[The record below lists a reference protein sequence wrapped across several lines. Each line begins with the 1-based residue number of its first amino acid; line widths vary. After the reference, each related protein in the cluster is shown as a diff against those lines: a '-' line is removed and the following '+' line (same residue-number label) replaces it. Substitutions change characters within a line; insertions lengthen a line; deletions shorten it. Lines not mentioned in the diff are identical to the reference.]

1 MIRKRA
7 LILEED
13 EEFRGLL
20 SEEIRQA
27 GVEAVA
33 FGDPLA
39 LLRELSVGS
48 VDLVVTDARI
58 PELPLE
64 EFLVRLQLMAC
75 SEYRVLVIASPGS
88 PIHGIPGVRPERDEV
103 IQKPIERMH
112 FRERIRTL
120 TGNSPVGSGK
130 LGVGGM
136 LIDPRSYD
144 VFLMG
149 ERIHLTP
156 NEFKLLEA
164 LLGARGGV
172 LSRDELIRRVQG
184 PGIAVVDR
192 AVDTHIFS
200 LRKKLGPEGTRI
212 ETVRG
217 EGYRIRI

>member
-1 MIRKRA
+1 
-7 LILEED
+7 
-13 EEFRGLL
+13 
-20 SEEIRQA
+20 
-27 GVEAVA
+27 
-33 FGDPLA
+33 
-39 LLRELSVGS
+39 
-48 VDLVVTDARI
+48 
-58 PELPLE
+58 
-64 EFLVRLQLMAC
+64 
-75 SEYRVLVIASPGS
+75 
-88 PIHGIPGVRPERDEV
+88 VRPDRDEV

-112 FRERIRTL
+112 LRERVRTL
-120 TGNSPVGSGK
+120 TGNSPIDTGK
-130 LGVGGM
+130 LGVGGL
-136 LIDPRSYD
+136 LIDPRSFD

-192 AVDTHIFS
+192 AIDTHIFS